1 MKVELLKGDKTIYS
15 VEYEDKK
22 SAIEKAKELL
32 NGFDFKNG
40 ADIIV
45 RNGEFKYG
53 IEDESDLCIL

>member
-15 VEYEDKK
+15 VEFEDKK

-32 NGFDFKNG
+32 GGKHG

-45 RNGEFKYG
+45 RDGEFKYA

>member
-32 NGFDFKNG
+32 NGFDFRNG

-45 RNGEFKYG
+45 RDGEFKYG
-53 IEDESDLCIL
+53 IEDETDLCIL